1 MFSTDKLAWLNG
13 HYIRDSGPEELADAL
28 LEYWGRYPQD
38 GIAELPA
45 RDYLLRIVPL
55 IRERLKTLADAAPLV
70 AFFFADE
77 IEYDSGELVQ
87 KRMDTESTKAA
98 LLAAETALRGL
109 DEFDAEAIEGVLRP
123 LASELGVKVGQLL
136 GSLRVATTGLRV
148 SPPLFET
155 FEILGRERCLA
166 AVRTAAGRL

>member
-1 MFSTDKLAWLNG
+1 
-13 HYIRDSGPEELADAL
+13 
-28 LEYWGRYPQD
+28 
-38 GIAELPA
+38 
-45 RDYLLRIVPL
+45 
-55 IRERLKTLADAAPLV
+55 
-70 AFFFADE
+70 
-77 IEYDSGELVQ
+77 
-87 KRMDTESTKAA
+87 MDDESTKGA
-98 LLAAETALRGL
+98 LLAAATALHGL

-123 LASELGVKVGQLL
+123 LAAELGVKVGQLL